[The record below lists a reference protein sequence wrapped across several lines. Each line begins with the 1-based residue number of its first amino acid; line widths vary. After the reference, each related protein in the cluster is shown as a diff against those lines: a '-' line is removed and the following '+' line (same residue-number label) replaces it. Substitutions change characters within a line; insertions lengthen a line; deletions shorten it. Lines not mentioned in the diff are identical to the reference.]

1 MSVLKICGGRGLR
14 LVKVEIKVV
23 ISKEEFD
30 QYCKDY
36 YDLNEERPSPE
47 YIGEEYAENFIADH
61 SDYLR
66 GNIITVV
73 RNGMNEKIIYTD
85 RD

>member
-1 MSVLKICGGRGLR
+1 M
-14 LVKVEIKVV
+14 KVEIKVV
-23 ISKEEFD
+23 ISEEEFE
-30 QYCKDY
+30 QRCKEY
-36 YDLNEERPSPE
+36 YDVNEELPSSE

-73 RNGMNEKIIYTD
+73 RNGMKEKIIYTD
-85 RD
+85 KD

>member
-1 MSVLKICGGRGLR
+1 MNALKICGERGLK
-14 LVKVEIKVV
+14 LMKVEIKVI

-36 YDLNEERPSPE
+36 YDLNEELPSPE
-47 YIGEEYAENFIADH
+47 YIGEEYAEYFIADH

-73 RNGMNEKIIYTD
+73 RNDVDEKIIYTD

>member
-1 MSVLKICGGRGLR
+1 MNALKICGERGLR

-36 YDLNEERPSPE
+36 YDLNEELPSSE
-47 YIGEEYAENFIADH
+47 DIGEEYAEYFIADH

-73 RNGMNEKIIYTD
+73 RNGMDEKIIYTD
-85 RD
+85 KD

>member
-1 MSVLKICGGRGLR
+1 M
-14 LVKVEIKVV
+14 KVEIKVI

-36 YDLNEERPSPE
+36 YDFNKELPSAE
-47 YIGEEYAENFIADH
+47 HIGEEYAEYFIADH
-61 SDYLR
+61 NDYLR

-73 RNGMNEKIIYTD
+73 RNDIDEKIIYTD
-85 RD
+85 NN